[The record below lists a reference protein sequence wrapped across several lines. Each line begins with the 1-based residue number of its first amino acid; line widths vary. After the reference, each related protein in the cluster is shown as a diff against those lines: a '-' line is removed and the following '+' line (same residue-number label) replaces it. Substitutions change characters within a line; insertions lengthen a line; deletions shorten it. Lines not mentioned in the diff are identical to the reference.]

1 MGKKRIRFGSRDKKI
16 EDFVDPDKDPYS
28 YLKRYILEENYKD
41 WFERNYPDNT
51 IYGAVGLNE
60 WDYNE
65 MKKKLS
71 ANQDTVEDTSKLE
84 PEPESEPEPEPGS
97 EPEQKDDGKV
107 SGKWTAEPPGTKRT
121 QPTKPDEEGFGKIAS
136 TGPVVSDEQQKI
148 TKKHTDKLFWMR
160 FAFALGGGV
169 IATFVFDG
177 IADSEEKRW
186 SSIIFMIVLFVVT
199 CFIAKG
205 MKIKFSKADRKKL
218 VTTGIGSYIF
228 LYLFAWIMTHTMLNL
243 PKDNFSLPFT

>member
-1 MGKKRIRFGSRDKKI
+1 MGKKRIRFGSRGKKT

-84 PEPESEPEPEPGS
+84 PEPESEPES
-97 EPEQKDDGKV
+97 EPEPEPELAV
-107 SGKWTAEPPGTKRT
+107 LVYSSSSLLEHEETSTAMLTIRINL
-121 QPTKPDEEGFGKIAS
+121 DN
-136 TGPVVSDEQQKI
+136 
-148 TKKHTDKLFWMR
+148 KLF
-160 FAFALGGGV
+160 
-169 IATFVFDG
+169 
-177 IADSEEKRW
+177 K
-186 SSIIFMIVLFVVT
+186 LF
-199 CFIAKG
+199 F
-205 MKIKFSKADRKKL
+205 FRK
-218 VTTGIGSYIF
+218 Y
-228 LYLFAWIMTHTMLNL
+228 
-243 PKDNFSLPFT
+243 

>member
-1 MGKKRIRFGSRDKKI
+1 MGKKRIRFGSRDKKT

-28 YLKRYILEENYKD
+28 YLKRYILEENYKA

-84 PEPESEPEPEPGS
+84 PEPESEPEPEPES
-97 EPEQKDDGKV
+97 EPEPKDDGKV

-121 QPTKPDEEGFGKIAS
+121 QPAKPDEEGFGKIAS
-136 TGPVVSDEQQKI
+136 TDPVVSDEQQNI
-148 TKKHTDKLFWMR
+148 IKKRTNTLFWMR
-160 FAFALGGGV
+160 FALALIGG
-169 IATFVFDG
+169 AAAEFLFDG
-177 IADSEEKRW
+177 IADMEEKRW
-186 SSIIFMIVLFVVT
+186 SSIIFMIGLFVAT

-205 MKIKFSKADRKKL
+205 MKINFPKSDRKKL
-218 VTTGIGSYIF
+218 VTTGIGSYVF

-243 PKDNFSLPFT
+243 PKENFSLPFT